1 MSYTSVSEIVDT
13 LSESTAASASASQR
27 IRLIVTTVV
36 FLASVVIAKMGHKK
50 LPPLAL
56 EILKKEITA
65 IDDMLKEGIVNG
77 ILDLCFVFECKTTLD
92 G

>member
-1 MSYTSVSEIVDT
+1 MSYVSEIVDT

-27 IRLIVTTVV
+27 VLIVTIVV
-36 FLASVVIAKMGHKK
+36 FLASVVIANTGHKK
-50 LPPLAL
+50 LPPTAL

-65 IDDMLKEGIVNG
+65 IDDMLKEGTENG
-77 ILDLCFVFECKTTLD
+77 IFDLCFAFVCKTKLD